1 VRRTVTA
8 AVEYGVARAGTAA
21 VRVLDR
27 DVVGQA
33 HHPRGAA
40 GYVTAWE
47 MAHRPSNRLRSRW
60 VVSLLDV
67 RPDSRILEIGFG
79 PGIAVQALVRAGAAH
94 VYGIDHSGVM
104 LRRASRRNAAA
115 IRAGRVTLVEASVE
129 RIPPALDGPF
139 DAIVAVNALGFL
151 ARARRAARRAARTA
165 GARWTYRHRVPAALS
180 RRDGGDLPAG
190 RSGDRGPAH
199 GGRLRPAEHPNLA
212 PGPAGGLCPGRPP
225 GPGLRAAVLTA
236 HPGTFMPGDGRLR
249 PPRRGSPLTVV
260 TGAAVLAW
268 RPIPSLSSVRPVE
281 WYSKYRT
288 CSWARW

>member
-1 VRRTVTA
+1 MERRHEASIPRAVRRTVTA

-139 DAIVAVNALGFL
+139 DAIVAVNALGFWPAPAERL
-151 ARARRAARRAARTA
+151 AELRGRLVPGGRIAIASQPRCPGATA
-165 GARWTYRHRVPAALS
+165 ETSQR
-180 RRDGGDLPAG
+180 AG
-190 RSGDRGPAH
+190 REIEGLLTAAGF
-199 GGRLRPAEHPNLA
+199 GRLSIQTLPLDPPVACVLGVHPA
-212 PGPAGGLCPGRPP
+212 PGSA
-225 GPGLRAAVLTA
+225 
-236 HPGTFMPGDGRLR
+236 
-249 PPRRGSPLTVV
+249 PRS
-260 TGAAVLAW
+260 
-268 RPIPSLSSVRPVE
+268 
-281 WYSKYRT
+281 
-288 CSWARW
+288 